1 MAQKKNSKRACS
13 YEDLKKFIVSG
24 DAQISPDG
32 SKIIFVRTTI
42 GDKNK
47 RLSSIWLSNL
57 ESGETKEFTNGENDC
72 HPRWSPDGR
81 KIAFL
86 RTGSDKKTAIYMIEI
101 DGGEAKAVSAL
112 PEGQIGGFKWSPDGR
127 HLAFKFRET
136 AENQRQKA
144 QKEREEK
151 GLSTPP
157 IEIDQLWYRMD
168 GDGYFNKQRFHLFLL
183 DPESKKHRV
192 LFDKAPDGAG
202 AYCWSPDGKKIAFTA
217 NMEKEPMLSPYK
229 ERLYS
234 VSIANGKH
242 KLLPK
247 QKDGSLGN
255 IGWSP
260 DGKYLAFSGR
270 LGKAPAW
277 ASKNELLYLFDLKK
291 STYKCLSDKEDYCLG
306 ATVIGDISEAVFG
319 ANFTW
324 SPDSKYIYCNF
335 GWHGDRHISRI
346 SVKGGKFNFL
356 TSDEGT
362 HGLSNISDD
371 GKKFAIISG
380 NHADPGEVYLGQLKG
395 NKIARK
401 QLTNFNK
408 DLLSEIN
415 LSQPETSWIKSP
427 DGNKIQVWE
436 MKPLNFRKNKKY
448 PAILQIHGGPHALYG
463 NSFFHEFQVLAA
475 NGFVVYFSNPR
486 GSKGYGEKHCD
497 AIAGNWGDKDW
508 IDVQAVHKHIKKQKH
523 VNPKKIGVM
532 GGSYGGY
539 MTNWAI
545 GHTNEFAAAIT
556 DRCVSNMLSMMGT
569 SDFVTMPDS
578 YWPGNWWD
586 KIDDFWRQSPI
597 RYMGKADTPT
607 LIIHSEGDLRCN
619 IEQGEQVFTLLKV
632 RKVPTRFV
640 RYPRNTSH
648 GMSRKGPAD
657 LRIHR
662 LTEIVNWMNKWLK

>member
-1 MAQKKNSKRACS
+1 MAQKKSSKRACT
-13 YEDLKKFIVSG
+13 YEDLKKFIVSQ

-32 SKIIFVRTTI
+32 SKIIFTRTTI
-42 GDKNK
+42 NDKNK
-47 RLSSIWLSNL
+47 RLNSLWLSDL
-57 ESGETKEFTNGENDC
+57 QKGETSEFTSGESDC
-72 HPRWSPDGR
+72 HPRWSPDGK

-86 RTGSDKKTAIYMIEI
+86 RTGNDKKTAIYLISIE
-101 DGGEAKAVSAL
+101 GGEAKAISDL

-127 HLAFKFRET
+127 HLAFKFRKT
-136 AENQRQKA
+136 AENQTEKA

-168 GDGYFNKQRFHLFLL
+168 GDGYFNKQRFHLYLL
-183 DPESKKHRV
+183 NIENKKHRV
-192 LFDKAPDGAG
+192 LFDQAPDGPG
-202 AYCWSPDGKKIAFTA
+202 AYCWSPDSKNIAFTA
-217 NMEKEPMLSPYK
+217 NMEKEPMLNPYK
-229 ERLYS
+229 ERLYR
-234 VSIANGKH
+234 VNIANGKH

-247 QKDGSLGN
+247 QKDASLGN
-255 IGWSP
+255 LAWSP

-270 LGKAPAW
+270 LGKVPPW
-277 ASKNELLYLFDLKK
+277 ASKNERLYLYDLKK
-291 STYKCLSDKEDYCLG
+291 STYKCLSDKEDYCMG

-319 ANFTW
+319 ANFAW
-324 SPDSKYIYCNF
+324 SPDSKYLYCNF

-346 SVKGGKFNFL
+346 SIKGGKFSFL
-356 TSDEGT
+356 TKESGT
-362 HGLSNISDD
+362 HGLSNLSKD

-380 NHADPGEVYLGQLKG
+380 NHTDPGELYLGELKSS
-395 NKIARK
+395 KIERK

-408 DLLSEIN
+408 ELLSEIK
-415 LSQPETSWIKSP
+415 LSQPEVTWIKSP

-436 MKPLNFRKNKKY
+436 MKPINFRKNKKY

-497 AIAGNWGDKDW
+497 AIGGNWGDKDW

-523 VNPKKIGVM
+523 VNDKKIGVM

-586 KIDDFWRQSPI
+586 KIDDFWQQSPI
-597 RYMGKADTPT
+597 KHMGSATTPT

-619 IEQGEQVFTLLKV
+619 IEQGEQVFTLLKI
-632 RKVPTRFV
+632 KEVPTRFV
-640 RYPRNTSH
+640 RYPKTTSH

-662 LTEIVNWMNKWLK
+662 LTEIVNWMSKWLK